1 MSLASRFGFGRRARE
16 TRLAGDPADQV
27 ATEPKGP
34 TVRNALPHA
43 GQRAQQATV
52 HTPYASRYDDN
63 ADQPKALDRLG
74 LSQTERELAARLF
87 GDDVEEKAPEVR
99 VRPPLPVKPT
109 RKKLDRADLTL
120 GALGVTLALIC
131 ALFPWYIFFNQEKF
145 GVREFVFEGRGAVS
159 APSDVAYQPPLVGQ
173 HFQTG
178 DVPKMD
184 LDFFPTATP
193 ATEEDRIRAVPASE
207 QPFPPDLVNFR
218 LIHVANGRAMIQDG
232 DGLWVVQPGS
242 RLPDASKV
250 AAIEQRNGTWVLVTS
265 HDTVVELQP

>member
-16 TRLAGDPADQV
+16 TGLAGDPADQV

-120 GALGVTLALIC
+120 GALGVTLG
-131 ALFPWYIFFNQEKF
+131 F
-145 GVREFVFEGRGAVS
+145 
-159 APSDVAYQPPLVGQ
+159 
-173 HFQTG
+173 
-178 DVPKMD
+178 
-184 LDFFPTATP
+184 
-193 ATEEDRIRAVPASE
+193 
-207 QPFPPDLVNFR
+207 
-218 LIHVANGRAMIQDG
+218 GRAL
-232 DGLWVVQPGS
+232 GLDEKWLYTAIKAVGNYGESFERHLGS
-242 RLPDASKV
+242 GSPIGLPRGLNDLWTRGGLMYALPL
-250 AAIEQRNGTWVLVTS
+250 R
-265 HDTVVELQP
+265 